1 MKRVAFIIT
10 LFCIFLI
17 TNEIY
22 AKMPPSQSKTPITI
36 EALQMSIDGKHGI
49 IDFIGKVVATKKNMK
64 VFCDR
69 MRVFMDNKSKK
80 IKKIM
85 ATGNVKV
92 IIGDK
97 VVTSKTAIY
106 HSAEEKIIFSGN
118 PKAWMGENV
127 VSGDRIIYF
136 IKDERTIVETTGKRK
151 VNAVII
157 PEEKEGAKSGK
168 TE

>member
-1 MKRVAFIIT
+1 MRRIFITILCALLLT
-10 LFCIFLI
+10 GV
-17 TNEIY
+17 TYPES
-22 AKMPPSQSKTPITI
+22 PPSRDKTPITV
-36 EALQMSIDGKHGI
+36 EAKQMSIDGKRGI
-49 IDFIGKVVATKKNMK
+49 IDFIGEVVATKKDMK

-69 MRVFMDNKSKK
+69 MRVYMDNKGKKVKK
-80 IKKIM
+80 IT

-92 IIGDK
+92 IIGNK
-97 VVTSKTAIY
+97 VVTSKMATY
-106 HSAEEKIIFSGN
+106 YSGEDKIVFSGN

-136 IKDERTIVETTGKRK
+136 IKDERTIVETSGEKK

-157 PEEKEGAKSGK
+157 PEEKGAEGTK